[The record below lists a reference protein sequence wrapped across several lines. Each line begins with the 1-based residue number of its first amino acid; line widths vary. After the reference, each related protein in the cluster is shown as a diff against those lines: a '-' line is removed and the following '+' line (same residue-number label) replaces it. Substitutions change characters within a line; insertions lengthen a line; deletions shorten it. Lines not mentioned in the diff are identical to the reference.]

1 MRKNPILFLLSILL
15 LCTSAINKP
24 VAKEKIHWLTLE
36 EAQTKFKSEPRP
48 VIIDLYTN
56 WCYWCK
62 VMDVK
67 TYKNKNVASYINK
80 HFYAVKVNA
89 ETKETITWIN
99 KNYFY
104 NSQNKM
110 NDFALYVTNGQ
121 LGFPTTIIFSQLQ
134 EEPAAIPG
142 FMTPKEMEAILK
154 YFGEGFYKKQN
165 YMEFAKTFKK
175 SW

>member
-1 MRKNPILFLLSILL
+1 MRKNPIFFLLSILL

-24 VAKEKIHWLTLE
+24 VAKEKINWLTVE

-48 VIIDLYTN
+48 VIINLYTN

-67 TYKNKNVASYINK
+67 TYKNKNVAAYINK

-89 ETKETITWIN
+89 ETKEMIGWSN

-104 NSQNKM
+104 NPQNKM

-142 FMTPKEMEAILK
+142 YMTPKEMESILK

-175 SW
+175 TW

>member
-1 MRKNPILFLLSILL
+1 MRKNPIFFLLVILL
-15 LCTSAINKP
+15 TCTSAINKP
-24 VAKEKIHWLTLE
+24 VYKEEINWLTLE
-36 EAQTKFKSEPRP
+36 EAQKRYENEPRP

-62 VMDVK
+62 VMDKK
-67 TYKNKNVASYINK
+67 TYSNKNVVAYINK
-80 HFYAVKVNA
+80 NFYAVKVNA
-89 ETKETITWIN
+89 ETKETIEWKN

-104 NSQNKM
+104 NPQNKM

-134 EEPAAIPG
+134 MEPAAIPG
-142 FMTPKEMEAILK
+142 FMTPKEIESILK
-154 YFGEGFYKKQN
+154 YFGEGLYKTQN

-175 SW
+175 TW

>member
-1 MRKNPILFLLSILL
+1 MRKNSILFLFSILL
-15 LCTSAINKP
+15 LCTSAVNKP
-24 VAKEKIHWLTLE
+24 ESKEKINWLTVE
-36 EAQTKFKSEPRP
+36 EAQEQFKSEPKP

-62 VMDVK
+62 VMDKK
-67 TYKNKNVASYINK
+67 TYNNKNVISYINK

-89 ETKETITWIN
+89 ETKETIEWSN
-99 KNYFY
+99 KKYFY
-104 NSQNKM
+104 NPQNKM

-134 EEPAAIPG
+134 KEPAAIPG
-142 FMTPKEMEAILK
+142 FMTPKEMESILK
-154 YFGEGFYKKQN
+154 YFGEENYKTQN

-175 SW
+175 TW